1 MSMLPIEVILDTNF
15 ITIPAQFRVDIF
27 SEAQRILEKRLEFV
41 LLVSV
46 VEEINTR
53 FTEAESKS
61 ERRKFKI
68 AKDLIDRCKI
78 IDVTEGGKLTP
89 VDDQL
94 LDYAASVNGVL
105 ATNDKELRRKAH
117 ERRIPVLVLRG
128 KKHLM
133 LEGIVV

>member
-1 MSMLPIEVILDTNF
+1 MLPIEVIIDTNF
-15 ITIPAQFRVDIF
+15 ITIPAQFGVDIF

-41 LLVSV
+41 LLMSV
-46 VEEINTR
+46 VEEINTK
-53 FTEAESKS
+53 FTEAESKT
-61 ERRKFKI
+61 EKRKFKI
-68 AKDLIDRCKI
+68 AKDLTGRCKI
-78 IDVTEGGKLTP
+78 IDVAKGMEQTT

-105 ATNDKELRRKAH
+105 ATNDKALRRKAH

-133 LEGIVV
+133 LEGTVV